1 MTAISDVYIIN
12 TADKIEHRKTKHCV
26 CISVSKNKWLII
38 DTENRGYRNEME
50 IKSSNYEFLQGI
62 NRYVGCL
69 FVYEFDES
77 KVIKKV
83 GNINYTDMTGIV
95 EKLKSIKAKQTLIQ
109 LADVIPELEAW
120 LANYQS
126 NKLADVFNKR

>member
-1 MTAISDVYIIN
+1 MPAISDVYIIN

-50 IKSSNYEFLQGI
+50 IKSLDYDFLQGI

-83 GNINYTDMTGIV
+83 GSINHADMLGIV
-95 EKLKSIKAKQTLIQ
+95 EKLKNIKTKQIFIQ
-109 LADVIPELEAW
+109 LKDVITELEEW

-126 NKLADVFNKR
+126 NKLADVFSKR